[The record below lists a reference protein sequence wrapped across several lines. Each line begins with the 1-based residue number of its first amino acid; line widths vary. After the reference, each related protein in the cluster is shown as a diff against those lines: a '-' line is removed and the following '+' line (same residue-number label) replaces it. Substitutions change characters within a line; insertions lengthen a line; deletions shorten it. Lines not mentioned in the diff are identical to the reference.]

1 MSIGDFLD
9 YSGFGDI
16 NFFILP
22 ILLCAFCSIYSVIE
36 LISGKATLPKAFLI
50 VALVISII
58 MLIAFV
64 ILFNMTGGMD
74 MMMIVNHW
82 VAL

>member
-22 ILLCAFCSIYSVIE
+22 VLLCAFCSIYSVMGI
-36 LISGKATLPKAFLI
+36 ISGKTTLPKAFLI

-58 MLIAFV
+58 MLIVFV
-64 ILFNMTGGMD
+64 ICFNMTGGMD
-74 MMMIVNHW
+74 VMMIDNHW